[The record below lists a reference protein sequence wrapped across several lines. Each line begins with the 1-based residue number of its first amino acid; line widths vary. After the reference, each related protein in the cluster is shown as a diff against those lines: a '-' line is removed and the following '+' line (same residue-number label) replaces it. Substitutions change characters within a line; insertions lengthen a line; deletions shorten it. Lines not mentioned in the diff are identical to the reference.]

1 MSGARQRTAV
11 AIRPA
16 VDDDAPALAEL
27 LAHLGYPADA
37 ADLPDRLL
45 RMRSG
50 GDDAFVAVLD
60 GETVGLATVHARA
73 VLHVARPVAQLT
85 ALVVPPAMRGRGV
98 GRALVGA
105 AEQWGRAQGAD
116 RLVVTTALHRADAP
130 LFYERLGF
138 EHTGRRYVKKLGQP
152 E

>member
-1 MSGARQRTAV
+1 MKRVEGRTPV

-16 VDDDAPALAEL
+16 VADDAPELATL

-37 ADLPDRLL
+37 AALPDRLL
-45 RMRSG
+45 RLRAG

-60 GETVGLATVHARA
+60 GATVGLATVHARA

-85 ALVVPPAMRGRGV
+85 ALVVPPEMRGRGV
-98 GRALVGA
+98 GRALVAA
-105 AEQWGRAQGAD
+105 AEQWARAQGAE

-138 EHTGRRYVKKLGQP
+138 EHTGRRYVRRLEPP

>member
-1 MSGARQRTAV
+1 MSPADRRATV

-16 VDDDAPALAEL
+16 VADDAPELAAL

-37 ADLPDRLL
+37 ASLPDRLL
-45 RMRSG
+45 RLRAG
-50 GDDAFVAVLD
+50 GDDAFVAVID
-60 GETVGLATVHARA
+60 GETAGLATVHSRT

-85 ALVVPPAMRGRGV
+85 ALVVPPELRGRGV
-98 GRALVGA
+98 GRALVAA
-105 AEQWGRAQGAD
+105 AEQWARAQGAD

-130 LFYERLGF
+130 RFYERLGF
-138 EHTGRRYVKKLGQP
+138 EHTGRRYVRTL